1 MKTVLFGARVAG
13 GLLALFTTVN
23 FLSAAEPAGQPGTNA
38 PLVRPL
44 RGKWQERMTLGPG
57 DILNLSLLEK
67 PDTARLEVPVGPDG
81 RISFLQASDVMA
93 SGLSIDELRSKLND
107 VLGKFYGNPQTVI
120 TPVAFHSKRYVVL
133 GTVANTGAYPLDGP
147 VTVIEAIAR
156 AGGLATGLFEQRTV
170 ELADLQR
177 SYLVRNGQRMP
188 VDFERLFQHGDLS
201 QNIPVEP
208 DDFLFFAPASAN
220 EVYVLGEVISPGVL
234 AFTPRPTVIKAITA
248 RGGFTLHAWK
258 GRVLVVRGSL
268 KHPETFVIDTYDILH
283 GKKPD
288 FALQPKDI
296 VYVGSSPWVK
306 AEDLVDTAARAFLT
320 SMFVQWTGLHVGPWI
335 KKPIID

>member
-1 MKTVLFGARVAG
+1 MKTVLFGARAAG
-13 GLLALFTTVN
+13 CLLALSILN
-23 FLSAAEPAGQPGTNA
+23 PLSAAEPLVQTGTNA
-38 PLVRPL
+38 PLFRPV

-57 DILNLSLLEK
+57 DILNLSLLENA
-67 PDTARLEVPVGPDG
+67 DTVRLDVPVGPDG
-81 RISFLQASDVMA
+81 RLNFLQARDIMA
-93 SGLSIDELRSKLND
+93 SGLTIDELRDKLD
-107 VLGKFYGNPQTVI
+107 DILGKFYDKPHAVI
-120 TPVAFHSKRYVVL
+120 TPVSFHSKRYIVL

-188 VDFERLFQHGDLS
+188 VDFERLFQRGDLS
-201 QNIPVEP
+201 QNVPVEP

-220 EVYVLGEVISPGVL
+220 EVYVLGEVVSPGVL
-234 AFTPRPTVIKAITA
+234 AFTPRPTVIKAVTA

-306 AEDLVDTAARAFLT
+306 AEDLLDSAARAFLT

-335 KKPIID
+335 RKPIID

>member
-1 MKTVLFGARVAG
+1 MKANHLTARAAKALSLLVLLKSSLWAADQGADNTAKPSLTRSVR
-13 GLLALFTTVN
+13 
-23 FLSAAEPAGQPGTNA
+23 GQ
-38 PLVRPL
+38 
-44 RGKWQERMTLGPG
+44 WQQRMTLGPG
-57 DILNLSLLEK
+57 DVFNISLLEN
-67 PDTARLEVPVGPDG
+67 PDTARLNVPVGPDG
-81 RISFLQASDVMA
+81 RITFLQAHDVMA
-93 SGLSIDELRSKLND
+93 SGLTIDELRDKLNEG
-107 VLGKFYGNPQTVI
+107 LGKYYTMPHVVI

-133 GTVANTGAYPLDGP
+133 GAVTTTGAYPLDGP

-156 AGGLATGLFEQRTV
+156 AGGLGTGVFEQRSV

-188 VDFERLFQHGDLS
+188 VDFERLFQHGDLT
-201 QNIPVEP
+201 QNVPVEP

-220 EVYVLGEVISPGVL
+220 EIYVLGEVASPGVVM
-234 AFTPRPTVIKAITA
+234 FTPRPTVMKVVTT

-268 KHPETFVIDTYDILH
+268 KHPETFVVNSWDILH
-283 GKKPD
+283 GKEPD
-288 FALQPKDI
+288 FPLQPKDI

-306 AEDLVDTAARAFLT
+306 AEELVDTAARAFLT
-320 SMFVQWTGLHVGPWI
+320 SMFVQWTGMHVGPLI